1 VNGGSADRISY
12 NLKTKELKMTSLKKN
27 TCRVL
32 VVTMVA
38 LSLQTAR
45 AGMLGTEQAAAD
57 TVAATSQRSL
67 VMSVLDRAETAAQLQ
82 ARGIDPAMARQRVA
96 SMTDQEVRQLAG
108 DMQTAPAGA
117 MSSGA
122 WLAVI
127 VVAGL
132 IWYFAYRK

>member
-1 VNGGSADRISY
+1 MI
-12 NLKTKELKMTSLKKN
+12 SLKKN

-32 VVTMVA
+32 IVAMMA
-38 LSLQTAR
+38 LSFQTAR
-45 AGMLGTEQAAAD
+45 AGMIGTQQAAAD
-57 TVAATSQRSL
+57 GGAASQRSL

-82 ARGIDPAMARQRVA
+82 AQGIDPAMARERVA

-117 MSSGA
+117 MTSGG

-127 VVAGL
+127 IIAGL
-132 IWYFAYRK
+132 IWYFAFRK